1 MIKFTI
7 NLTPKTMQSE
17 SRIGFIKPKGGIGKG
32 HGMMFSTAKKKAYL
46 LEIAHESRPHAPKV
60 PWEGPIHLEM
70 LFVLPRSQYAMA
82 KKYEDGLMWADVAPD
97 ITNLVKA
104 FEDGLSG
111 AKFWKNDAQIV
122 RAKYRKVFAEKRGF
136 PRVEVAIEEL
146 GGPLL

>member
-1 MIKFTI
+1 MIRFTI
-7 NLTPKTMQSE
+7 NLTPQTMQSE
-17 SRIGFIKPKGGIGKG
+17 SRIGFIKPKGGVGKG

-46 LEIAHESRPHAPKV
+46 MQIAADAHPFAPSS

-70 LFVLPRSQYAMA
+70 LFVLPRPQYAM
-82 KKYEDGLMWADVAPD
+82 KKGYEDGLIWAPVAPD
-97 ITNLVKA
+97 ITNLIKA

-122 RAKYRKVFAEKRGF
+122 RTKMRKVFREKLSF
-136 PRVEVAIEEL
+136 PRVEVGIEEI